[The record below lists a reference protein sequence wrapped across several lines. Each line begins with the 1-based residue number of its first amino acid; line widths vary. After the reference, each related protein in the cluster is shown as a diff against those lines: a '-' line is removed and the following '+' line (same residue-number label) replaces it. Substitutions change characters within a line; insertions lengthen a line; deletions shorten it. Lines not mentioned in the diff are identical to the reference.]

1 MVQPARAKSRFA
13 HVRCL
18 LIEDSEFDQKRI
30 RRVLEGLGIEH
41 LDAVSTVGHARA
53 HIMRH
58 SVDLILLDNGLP
70 DGFGV
75 DFAMELRNTPRFA
88 KIPVVI
94 ISDWPTPFMFDKAL
108 MARVR
113 QVLRKDDFNPARAA
127 EVLSLSRGL
136 AKPKSLSDHPAPR

>member
-1 MVQPARAKSRFA
+1 M
-13 HVRCL
+13 
-18 LIEDSEFDQKRI
+18 
-30 RRVLEGLGIEH
+30 EGLGIEH

-94 ISDWPTPFMFDKAL
+94 ISDWPTPFMYDKASA
-108 MARVR
+108 ARVGM
-113 QVLRKDDFNPARAA
+113 VLGKDDFQPRHVRDALRFARVMAM
-127 EVLSLSRGL
+127 S
-136 AKPKSLSDHPAPR
+136 KQ